1 MSQMRILT
9 AIGTL
14 VLVLALAGCED
25 NQMRRQLG
33 LLHQGPDPFSAL
45 PTRPIEFPDTNELP
59 VPDSAAPSPIEPDP
73 IRTAREVLDTAP
85 PGTGAAEQHRAAAA
99 CGAGRAGCG
108 SRNSRSGR
116 QRTGGRQARRYPP
129 RRHTSRAPDF
139 RHRRAAA
146 APRARDRSS
155 GRAGATAQRRNHQL
169 PRGGGTRGRRLLS
182 AGLPQ

>member
-85 PGTGAAEQHRAAAA
+85 PGTGALSSTEQRLLAALGAQDADPGIRALVDSELADDRRGDTLLGDTPLVHRIFGIEERRRRREHAIDPAEELERL
-99 CGAGRAGCG
+99 
-108 SRNSRSGR
+108 
-116 QRTGGRQARRYPP
+116 RREGIISSPEE
-129 RRHTSRAPDF
+129 
-139 RHRRAAA
+139 A
-146 APRARDRSS
+146 APGDD
-155 GRAGATAQRRNHQL
+155 GF
-169 PRGGGTRGRRLLS
+169 
-182 AGLPQ
+182 